1 MRSSEFLGGQQTAVA
16 RVPEGMRMLGLGHG
30 LASRASQLIFFI
42 GEAKAS
48 LELAHQS
55 LQSFQDG
62 GKKCDENG
70 IPTHLCLCER
80 RGGSGIS
87 RCRAWSDPPYHHRI
101 IHTFRRVL
109 RLASETLWLKRRRV

>member
-1 MRSSEFLGGQQTAVA
+1 M
-16 RVPEGMRMLGLGHG
+16 
-30 LASRASQLIFFI
+30 ASRRVQVSLIFFI

-62 GKKCDENG
+62 GKKCDDNG

-87 RCRAWSDPPYHHRI
+87 RCLGLAWSDLLSNP
-101 IHTFRRVL
+101 
-109 RLASETLWLKRRRV
+109 S